1 MSCFEARLGWLGVVL
16 YLGCGVEFGLVAG
29 DDDGVVCVVCVWGG
43 EGIVWRLVYG
53 MCLVRTWQWFV
64 KVHF

>member
-29 DDDGVVCVVCVWGG
+29 DDDGVVCVVCVCG
-43 EGIVWRLVYG
+43 EGRVLCGGWCMVCVW
-53 MCLVRTWQWFV
+53 
-64 KVHF
+64 